1 MTGFGAPPPTS
12 VETGALRQIDSS
24 SKTFVNKD
32 FVKNMAWLNQSVDTL
47 SAYTQ
52 KLQAGVDSAN
62 QNVIEQI
69 QGVLADI
76 FVLIAGGEPTGI
88 DLGDFRYVLQAL
100 GAMFGINPNTPFPL
114 NIAEAVWHMIRQF
127 VIPNPQF
134 TDVIFDAII
143 AWAESL
149 GFSEEAVDAIEE
161 FNDAV
166 IDLYFGIEETFDIIG
181 DIFTSIL
188 KAFGVGTGGVNLS
201 GLQGFWTA
209 ITGFMDNILE
219 GPHEL
224 LMNIL
229 SNIVVFIFKSLTW
242 LTRLI
247 NPQNLLDSTGM
258 RFIGPQLV
266 PNVSSS
272 TVDWSVGSNINTGW
286 VFDDTVTHANSD
298 QINSGIN
305 TGWWTVPHYTTD
317 TSLGSFKTIGNGVA
331 KRVLT
336 QEILPCTPGQ
346 SYYLSGYIK
355 ANSIPTSEDTVGPCV
370 VFYYGASEVSQT
382 NVNLSQGHGS
392 TFDWTK
398 NGQIIVVPNNVD
410 GFKIGSRI
418 TASFN
423 SGTVW
428 IDDISY
434 TGEQSRGA
442 GIAQGILDF
451 PRNLVS
457 GIIDYIDGI
466 VTFFFGEN
474 NILSKVLA
482 SIIPGLDATVITTG
496 KFAQEMIQGLDAAI
510 QSIWDGINGVITDLG
525 QLIHDLWYDPIGT
538 IGQIGQNMVDGL
550 TTALSNLGTGISDLV
565 SDLGQLLYDLWNNPA
580 QVIANLI
587 AAMIPGLD
595 ASKIVSGELAQEMV
609 TGLTTALTDLGTGI
623 NNALTNLGQL
633 MYDLWHNPIEVL
645 SNLAAVMIPGLD
657 ASKII
662 SGQYAMEMVDG
673 LGDALSNLGNWVQD
687 VIDAVIG
694 AITGIPIIGGV
705 VQGIIDGIEGLF
717 DGLFGQPTPAATL
730 AAQAVPAIDA
740 SKIQSGVLDVTIV
753 PDLDGAKI
761 TTGTVVAN
769 RIAALDASKIQ
780 SGTFG
785 TTRIADS
792 AITDAKVSDL
802 SGTKINT
809 GTVAADYVG
818 ALDASKIQSG
828 QFQNAQIA
836 TGLDAAKL
844 TTGTLP
850 IDRVANNAITNAK
863 ISTGVDAGKLTTGT
877 LPIARVADNAI
888 TNAKINDLSGSKI
901 NAGSVAADYVG
912 ALDASKIQS
921 GQFQNAQIA
930 TGLDAAKLT
939 TGTLPIDRVANNA
952 ITNAKISTGVDA
964 GKLTTGTLPIDRV
977 ANNAI
982 TNAKINDLSGSKIN
996 AGSVAADYIAAL
1008 DASKIQFG
1016 IIDPTRLPSDLTT
1029 VGSGLICL
1037 KTSGSYT
1044 TLFNSSGNT
1053 LPTGFYNK
1061 TPSNTSDLQIVSEYI
1076 DDDYRVGCKA
1086 LNAGWYMVEIG
1097 YQLRGG
1103 GDFIKFSYSWNLTP
1117 ILWLKSSRSGDFYYP
1132 AIYKWG
1138 DSNGFTCWLG
1148 GFPGPYGWGA
1158 DFSQTSFII
1167 YLYEN
1172 DVIYPGYFWSRTDTN
1187 VNSDTVIKAT
1197 TSSPGCGTYFGVSLL
1212 NRSLA

>member
-69 QGVLADI
+69 QGVIADI

-114 NIAEAVWHMIRQF
+114 NIAEAVWHMIEQF

-474 NILSKVLA
+474 NILSKVLS

-496 KFAQEMIQGLDAAI
+496 QFAQNMIQGLDAAI

-565 SDLGQLLYDLWNNPA
+565 SDLGQLLYDLWHNPA
-580 QVIANLI
+580 QVIANLL
-587 AAMIPGLD
+587 ASMIPGLD

-780 SGTFG
+780 TGTFG

-836 TGLDAAKL
+836 TGLDASKL

-850 IDRVANNAITNAK
+850 IDRVADSAITNTK
-863 ISTGVDAGKLTTGT
+863 IAAVDAGKLTTGT
-877 LPIARVADNAI
+877 LPIARVAD
-888 TNAKINDLSGSKI
+888 
-901 NAGSVAADYVG
+901 
-912 ALDASKIQS
+912 
-921 GQFQNAQIA
+921 
-930 TGLDAAKLT
+930 
-939 TGTLPIDRVANNA
+939 NA

-1008 DASKIQFG
+1008 DGSKIQFG
-1016 IIDPTRLPSDLTT
+1016 TIDASRLPAGVGIVGSGITCLKDSGAYTTLWNGGAGEKLPSD
-1029 VGSGLICL
+1029 
-1037 KTSGSYT
+1037 
-1044 TLFNSSGNT
+1044 
-1053 LPTGFYNK
+1053 FYNSI
-1061 TPSNTSDLQIVSEYI
+1061 TANTADLQVVTENWGGVNRIGI
-1076 DDDYRVGCKA
+1076 KT
-1086 LNAGWYMVEIG
+1086 LNAGWYMTEVG
-1097 YQLRGG
+1097 FQVRGG
-1103 GDFIKFSYSWNLTP
+1103 SDLVKFTYSWNLAPTYFLKTANGTIDGTTP
-1117 ILWLKSSRSGDFYYP
+1117 HKFGNSGSYMTWL
-1132 AIYKWG
+1132 
-1138 DSNGFTCWLG
+1138 
-1148 GFPGPYGWGA
+1148 PGAAGWGA
-1158 DFSQTSFII
+1158 DFAQSSFIV
-1167 YLYEN
+1167 YMQAN
-1172 DVIYPGYFWSRTDTN
+1172 DIWYPGYIWTRFDANKT
-1187 VNSDTVIKAT
+1187 SDTIIKAT
-1197 TSSPGCGTYFGVSLL
+1197 SYSGGRYGTYCSLSLL
-1212 NRSLA
+1212 NKSLA